1 MKTKTYRQNTV
12 DECHPRE
19 NGDPSAVSMRRL
31 DSRFRGND
39 NPKERRIVI
48 LGSTGSIGVNAL
60 GVAELLGSS
69 YRIVGLSAYGNTEK
83 LLGQVHKYNPEVIAV
98 WEESVAKDLRARN
111 LRVHG
116 KPLIVLSGIEGL
128 VELATWPSANF
139 VLSSVVGAVGL
150 RPLLAALRA
159 SKTVAL
165 ANKEALV
172 MAGQLVVNE
181 AKRWK
186 ATLLP
191 VDSEHSAI
199 FQCLQGSPKK
209 AVQKLILTASGGP
222 FYRYKKP
229 LSRVTV
235 EQALAHPTWRMGR
248 KITIDSATLMN
259 KGLETLEAAILFDL
273 PIERCEVVIHPQ
285 SIVHSLVEFIDGA
298 MLAQLSWPDMCLPIQ
313 YAMTYPDRT
322 PGRLASLDL
331 AKARK
336 LEFYEPDFT
345 RFPCLGLAR
354 EAARK
359 GNTWPAVL
367 NASDE
372 VAVHAFL
379 NGRIKFTE
387 IAKVVENVL
396 SKHKGSSRL
405 SLEAVLEADR
415 WGRHVAK
422 ELIS

>member
-1 MKTKTYRQNTV
+1 MTQKMAEKSSPIRSPLQ
-12 DECHPRE
+12 
-19 NGDPSAVSMRRL
+19 SS
-31 DSRFRGND
+31 S
-39 NPKERRIVI
+39 KERRMVI

-60 GVAELLGSS
+60 GVAAHLGDS
-69 YRIVGLSAYGNTEK
+69 YRIAGLSAYGNTEK
-83 LLGQVHKYNPEVIAV
+83 LLEQVREFNPEVIAV
-98 WEESVAKDLRARN
+98 WEESAAQEIRARG

-128 VELATWPSANF
+128 IELATWPSANF
-139 VLSSVVGAVGL
+139 ILSSVVGAVGL

-159 SKTVAL
+159 GKTVAL

-199 FQCLQGSPKK
+199 FQCLQGSPRKS
-209 AVQKLILTASGGP
+209 VRKLILTASGGP

-229 LSRVTV
+229 LSEVAV

-259 KGLETLEAAILFDL
+259 KGLETLEAAILFEL
-273 PIERCEVVIHPQ
+273 PIDRCEIVIHPQ
-285 SIVHSLVEFIDGA
+285 SIVHSLVEFVDGA
-298 MLAQLSWPDMCLPIQ
+298 MLAQLSLPDMCLPIQ
-313 YAMTYPDRT
+313 YAMTYPDRM

-331 AKARK
+331 AKARQ
-336 LEFYEPDFT
+336 LEFYEPDFK

-379 NGRIKFTE
+379 HGQIKFTE
-387 IAKVVENVL
+387 IAKIVEKAL
-396 SKHKGSSRL
+396 TKHKGSSRL
-405 SLEAVLEADR
+405 SLESVLEADR
-415 WGRHVAK
+415 WGRQVAK
-422 ELIS
+422 ELIP